1 MTKYD
6 YLKNIKVG
14 ILALSTLFLLN
25 GCGSN
30 QKETTEEN
38 SVMAVEQSDVNLNL
52 NIAENNPEAVAV
64 INENGY
70 MLIVKLTSYE
80 KYASS
85 FDIAPS
91 ANLISN
97 DLLWALH
104 TTDGEVIIK
113 SVFDVTIFDGIDA
126 LDMAMRYAN
135 SINLGGKDTIRILSL
150 N

>member
-14 ILALSTLFLLN
+14 VVALSTLFLLN
-25 GCGSN
+25 CCGSN

-38 SVMAVEQSDVNLNL
+38 SVMIVEQSDVNLNL
-52 NIAENNPEAVAV
+52 NIEENNPEAVAV
-64 INENGY
+64 INENSY

-80 KYASS
+80 KYSS
-85 FDIAPS
+85 YDVAP
-91 ANLISN
+91 AADLISK
-97 DLLWALH
+97 DLLWVLH

-113 SVFDVTIFDGIDA
+113 SVFDVTIFEGKDA
-126 LDMAMRYAN
+126 LDMAMRYVN
-135 SINLGGKDTIRILSL
+135 SINLSSKSRILSL